1 MENILLERTEVGLQ
15 DDVTILGDLVA
26 RVVNI
31 VQSLVPISADRRPD
45 DILNGV
51 GGRAKLNELIPLQDG
66 GMA

>member
-15 DDVTILGDLVA
+15 DDVTVLGDLVA
-26 RVVNI
+26 TVVSI

-45 DILNGV
+45 DILDV
-51 GGRAKLNELIPLQDG
+51 VFGRAKLNELIPLQQG

>member
-15 DDVTILGDLVA
+15 DDVTFLGDLVA

-31 VQSLVPISADRRPD
+31 VQSLVLITADCRPD
-45 DILNGV
+45 NILNGV
-51 GGRAKLNELIPLQDG
+51 DSRAKLDELIPLQDG